1 MFREFQMKIKSK
13 LDKLNKANFTG
24 KCENDWRACGKTK
37 TSRKTAEEASEIVL
51 DEIDALSGQKPE
63 CTLHKKL
70 SFSLRI
76 SAVNVTKSVGN

>member
-1 MFREFQMKIKSK
+1 M
-13 LDKLNKANFTG
+13 DKLNNANFPG
-24 KCENDWRACGKTK
+24 KCKNDWRACGKTK